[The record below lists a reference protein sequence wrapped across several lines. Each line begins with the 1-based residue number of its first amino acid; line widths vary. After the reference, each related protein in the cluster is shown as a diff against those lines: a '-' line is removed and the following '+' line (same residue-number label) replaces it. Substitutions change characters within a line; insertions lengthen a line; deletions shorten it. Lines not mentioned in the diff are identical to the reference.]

1 MKRRTTLTILVMAT
15 ILAISAGT
23 ACKSGGGEQTTPVPE
38 TSDIFGSVVSA
49 SGEVVPAS
57 RATLSCEIG
66 GQAVT
71 VNVKEGD
78 VVKAGQVL
86 IQLDATDL
94 EQAVTQAEAALSMT
108 QAQLAR
114 IKAGARPEEITSAE
128 GTVAGAQAQLAIAQ
142 ANLAAA
148 QAELARLQAGARPEE
163 VAIAEIGVARA
174 QTAKDM
180 AERVYEL
187 VANRPGA
194 EVSEAAFNA
203 KLAAH
208 DLDLAKAQLALLKA
222 EATAQELALAQAKV
236 KAAEAQVQSAQAT
249 VSQAQAQLDL
259 LKAGA
264 SEQDVAVAEAQV
276 AQAQAALDAAK
287 AALSKATLIAPFTGI
302 VGMVYVHEGET
313 VTPGQ
318 PLIVLGDLSTLWVE
332 TTDLDEAQ
340 VTRVAVGQPV
350 TVTFDAVPER
360 AFTGHVTHISPM
372 AAPGGGGV
380 NYTVVI
386 ELDEIDP
393 QIKWGMTA
401 FVDIEVGR

>member
-1 MKRRTTLTILVMAT
+1 MKRITTVLILVTVIA
-15 ILAISAGT
+15 LAVSAGT
-23 ACKSGGGEQTTPVPE
+23 ACKGGGEQKAVSTPE
-38 TSDIFGSVVSA
+38 TSDIFSSVVSA
-49 SGEVVPAS
+49 TGEVVPAR
-57 RATLSCEIG
+57 RATLSGEIAG
-66 GQAVT
+66 RVRAIAVG
-71 VNVKEGD
+71 EGD
-78 VVKAGQVL
+78 TVESGQTL
-86 IQLDATDL
+86 LQLDAVDL
-94 EQAVTQAEAALSMT
+94 EQAVAQAEAALSMA

-114 IKAGARPEEITSAE
+114 VKAGARPEEIASAE
-128 GTVAGAQAQLAIAQ
+128 GAVAGAQAQLAIAQ

-163 VAIAEIGVARA
+163 IAIAEIGVARA

-222 EATAQELALAQAKV
+222 GATAQELALAQAKV
-236 KAAEAQVQSAQAT
+236 KAAEAQVQSAQAA

-287 AALSKATLIAPFTGI
+287 AALGKATLVAPFAGT
-302 VGMVYVHEGET
+302 VGAVYVREGEM

-318 PLIVLGDLSTLWVE
+318 PLITLGDLNTLWVE

-340 VTRVAVGQPV
+340 VTRVAVGQAV
-350 TVTFDAVPER
+350 TVTFDAIPER
-360 AFTGHVTHISPM
+360 AFTGHVTRVAPM
-372 AAPGGGGV
+372 AASDAGGV
-380 NYTVVI
+380 NYTVVV
-386 ELDEIDP
+386 ELDQIDP
-393 QIKWGMTA
+393 KIRWEMTA
-401 FVDIEVGR
+401 FVDIEVGH

>member
-1 MKRRTTLTILVMAT
+1 MKKIIIVGMILTV
-15 ILAISAGT
+15 ILAGCGKQTGT
-23 ACKSGGGEQTTPVPE
+23 EATPEVMPE
-38 TSDIFGSVVSA
+38 IFGSVVSA
-49 SGEVVPAS
+49 TGEVMPAR
-57 RATLSCEIG
+57 RATLSCEIVG
-66 GQAVT
+66 RVRVVGVE
-71 VNVKEGD
+71 EGD
-78 VVKAGQVL
+78 PVEAGQTL
-86 IQLDATDL
+86 LQLDAVDL
-94 EQAVTQAEAALSMT
+94 EQAVTQAEAALSMA
-108 QAQLAR
+108 QAQLAQ
-114 IKAGARPEEITSAE
+114 IKAGARPEEIASAE
-128 GTVAGAQAQLAIAQ
+128 GAVAGAQAQLAIAQ

-148 QAELARLQAGARPEE
+148 QAELARLQAGPRPEE
-163 VAIAEIGVARA
+163 ITIAEIGVARA

-180 AERVYEL
+180 AERIYEL

-222 EATAQELALAQAKV
+222 GATAQELALAQAEV
-236 KAAEAQVQSAQAT
+236 QAAEAQVQSAQAT
-249 VSQAQAQLDL
+249 VSQAQAHLDL

-287 AALSKATLIAPFTGI
+287 AALNKATLVAPFAGT
-302 VGMVYVHEGET
+302 VGAVYVREGEM

-318 PLIVLGDLSTLWVE
+318 PLVTLGDLSTLWVE

-340 VTRVAVGQPV
+340 VTRVTVGQAV
-350 TVTFDAVPER
+350 TVTFDAIPER
-360 AFTGHVTHISPM
+360 AFTGHVTRISPM

-393 QIKWGMTA
+393 QIRWGMTA
-401 FVDIEVGR
+401 FVDIDVGR